1 MLFGLITLTSN
12 QTGPITAGNGN
23 RTGSGLI
30 PNASCSGPTCHAPNT
45 PNTSVIITLTD
56 TDNFTPIASYTPG
69 KVYAI
74 RISGSNNSAI
84 LPRFGLQISSVRS
97 NNIQGQAGKLSLG
110 GNTDVSLKTLDGLQ
124 IIEHHHIIPGSGTG
138 TSWSYATYCF
148 WTAPPAGTGQVKF
161 FTTLNAINANG
172 YASGD
177 QTNNATLTVEDGAAS
192 VRNNEQLRPINVY
205 PNPVSDNVYLNGS
218 GINNGEYRIK
228 VYNVAGVQ
236 IDSKIVN
243 VVNESINIT
252 ISASCWNAGVYML
265 HIINDEQQRI
275 VPIVKQ

>member
-23 RTGSGLI
+23 RTGSGPY
-30 PNASCSGPTCHAPNT
+30 PNATCSGPTCHAPNT
-45 PNTSVIITLTD
+45 SSTSVIITLTD
-56 TDNFTPIASYTPG
+56 TDGFTPIASYTPG
-69 KVYAI
+69 KVYAL
-74 RISGSNNSAI
+74 RISGSNNSAM
-84 LPRFGLQISSVRS
+84 LPRFGLQVSSVRS

-124 IIEHHHIIPGSGTG
+124 IIEHNHIIPGSGSG

-177 QTNNATLTVEDGAAS
+177 YTNNATLTVEDGAAS
-192 VRNNEQLRPINVY
+192 VQTNEQLRSVNVY
-205 PNPVSDNVYLNGS
+205 PNPVSDNVTLNGT
-218 GINNGEYRIK
+218 GLNNGTYIFK
-228 VYNVAGVQ
+228 VYNIAGIEIHSNITLVT
-236 IDSKIVN
+236 N
-243 VVNESINIT
+243 GNMNASINTSSWI
-252 ISASCWNAGVYML
+252 NGVYML
-265 HIINDEQQRI
+265 HIINDGQQRI